1 MPKGDVKNKNHGLS
15 QVHRITTNKYTA
27 SVQPVWSTNTKRGCF
42 WKSWAAIS
50 TQHQLQQVHRI
61 SINKYTTS
69 MPKGVAFETSW
80 AGTSTQQQYQPL
92 SSISNSINA
101 KKHVFE
107 RSWAAIRTRHQYQ
120 QVRSIDANKY
130 THQCRKVL
138 FQTRNNGLPT
148 ANGIGTNQY
157 TASAPPSTQRQ
168 H

>member
-69 MPKGVAFETSW
+69 MPKGVAFEKSW
-80 AGTSTQQQYQPL
+80 AGTSTQLQYQPWG
-92 SSISNSINA
+92 SISNSKCTASMPKSMFAKDHGLPSGHGISTNKYAALTQTSTRINA
-101 KKHVFE
+101 RRCFFKQE
-107 RSWAAIRTRHQYQ
+107 IMGYQ
-120 QVRSIDANKY
+120 QR
-130 THQCRKVL
+130 
-138 FQTRNNGLPT
+138 T
-148 ANGIGTNQY
+148 A
-157 TASAPPSTQRQ
+157 
-168 H
+168 